1 MLANELKER
10 TSPVHTSL
18 ERKLLSHIQLVR
30 DERQYI
36 KLLTLMY
43 GYYAALEERLEDF
56 KHAIPDY
63 DRRRKAQ
70 SIADDLIA
78 LGHQAET
85 LKLAT
90 DLPEITSIPQAMG
103 CMYVLE
109 GSTLGGKIISK
120 ILLKQVPSLGH
131 SMRFFQGYNDEA
143 MEMWQKFK
151 QCLDQIVTEDSHEE
165 AQRAATETF
174 VKFKNWIEQHDSNQ
188 L

>member
-10 TSPVHTSL
+10 TSQVHTNL

-36 KLLTLMY
+36 QLLSLMY
-43 GYYAALEERLEDF
+43 GYYAALETRLDAL

-70 SIADDLIA
+70 SIAHDLST
-78 LGHQAET
+78 LGHQAES
-85 LKLAT
+85 LKLAK
-90 DLPEITSIPQAMG
+90 DLPEIKSIPQAMG

-120 ILLKQVPSLGH
+120 MLLKQVPSLEDC
-131 SMRFFQGYNDEA
+131 MRFFQGYHDET
-143 MEMWQKFK
+143 MDMWQKFK
-151 QCLDQIVTEDSHEE
+151 QHLHQTVAEESHEE
-165 AQRAATETF
+165 AQEAATETF
-174 VKFKNWIEQHDSNQ
+174 VKFKNWIDQHDAD
-188 L
+188 